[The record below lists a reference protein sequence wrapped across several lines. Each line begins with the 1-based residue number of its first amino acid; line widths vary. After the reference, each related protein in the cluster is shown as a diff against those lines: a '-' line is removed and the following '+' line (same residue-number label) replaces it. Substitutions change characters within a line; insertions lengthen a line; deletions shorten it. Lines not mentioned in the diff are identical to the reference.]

1 MPVRK
6 SKSKSK
12 TRSSTSARRTRK
24 NVTVEGLHA
33 SFDRIASKV
42 HTLIQKGSTDS
53 DLACCIRDSWSE
65 QFHTGLSNPAVKGM
79 IMHYRAIY
87 GSGKGSKGN
96 RKTRKSQRGGM
107 APLDWT
113 MGQGTTDHVYGRFP
127 VEMGTSHQVVKA
139 LDRFTE
145 NRGGRACDTTGG
157 HGPQM
162 GGHKSRSQKGGGVYD
177 AVMMGH
183 APHSVPRNVVETG
196 VSSIQGAP
204 IENPHSSPVSSTVH
218 LAAFAPKPYD
228 VNEITNISTLAHV
241 YKAY

>member
-6 SKSKSK
+6 SKKNNVRSRK
-12 TRSSTSARRTRK
+12 TSRRTRK
-24 NVTVEGLHA
+24 AATVEGLHA
-33 SFDRIASKV
+33 SFDKIANKV
-42 HTLIQKGSTDS
+42 RGLIQKGSTDS

-87 GSGKGSKGN
+87 SPRGS
-96 RKTRKSQRGGM
+96 RKTRKQKGGM

-127 VEMGTSHQVVKA
+127 VEMGSPQVVKA

-157 HGPQM
+157 HGPM
-162 GGHKSRSQKGGGVYD
+162 SQGGGGVYD
-177 AVMMGH
+177 AIALGH
-183 APHSVPRNVVETG
+183 APHSVPRNVVEMG
-196 VSSIQGAP
+196 VSAVQGAP
-204 IENPHSSPVSSTVH
+204 IMNPPSSPVNSSIHQSV
-218 LAAFAPKPYD
+218 FAPRPYD
-228 VNEITNISTLAHV
+228 PVDLTKISTLAAV
-241 YKAY
+241 YGRY